1 MATYND
7 YPQSATNNAKKVLAW
22 KEKYGDEV
30 KGMTSVGWTRAR
42 QLASRRKLSYDTIAR
57 MAAFNRHRKNAEIDP
72 KYKDT
77 PWKDRGYVAWLG
89 WGGTSGVNWAI
100 KKAESIRKG
109 TVKASVDTTDVPWGD
124 RRKKEYES
132 DSDKEMID
140 GIIEILIGIK
150 DESNRLEL
158 AKKQIEILKNE
169 VEGFDEKDFIQKLGL
184 SEYFAEQKKD
194 GTVVPSKKAPNS
206 DTPEK
211 NPQGVGKGGKLSP
224 KIIKSIKSKV
234 DAYNEKYPDKKIG
247 MGAAKQVVLR
257 GMGAYNKSHS
267 PKVSSATQWGL
278 ARLNAFLYLL
288 KNGSP
293 QNKKYVQD
301 NDLLPKWH
309 KKSNK

>member
-42 QLASRRKLSYDTIAR
+42 QLASKRKLSYDTIAR

-72 KYKDT
+72 KYKNE

-100 KKAESIRKG
+100 KKAKSIREG
-109 TVKASVDTTDVPWGD
+109 TVKLDTDIADLPWGN
-124 RRKKEYES
+124 RKVK
-132 DSDKEMID
+132 
-140 GIIEILIGIK
+140 
-150 DESNRLEL
+150 
-158 AKKQIEILKNE
+158 AKKRN
-169 VEGFDEKDFIQKLGL
+169 
-184 SEYFAEQKKD
+184 KKD
-194 GTVVPSKKAPNS
+194 NYATQGKDGSIKKSPKAPKS

-211 NPQGVGKGGKLSP
+211 NPKGVGKGGKLSP
-224 KIIKSIKSKV
+224 KIIKQIANKV
-234 DAYNEKYPDKKIG
+234 EKHNKKYPEKKIG
-247 MGAAKQVVLR
+247 MGAAKAVVLR
-257 GMGAYNKSHS
+257 GMGAYNTSHS
-267 PKVSSATQWGL
+267 PKVTSATQWGL
-278 ARLNAFLYLL
+278 ARLNAFLYLI

-309 KKSNK
+309 KRSKK